1 MPSYIV
7 HSLVMYGD
15 EMNKNVTEKKKDCII
30 FSQELSA
37 LELKYRLKATFKAYF
52 CQLSGA

>member
-15 EMNKNVTEKKKDCII
+15 EMNKNVTEKKKT
-30 FSQELSA
+30 A
-37 LELKYRLKATFKAYF
+37 LFLVKSY
-52 CQLSGA
+52 QLLNSSIG